1 MSSNIQNSQAKQKK
15 VICMTTC
22 IRLILLSALIFAFQ
36 NASALAAIPEWQVNS
51 WGTELPVVSFW
62 SKDSSCSRNG
72 IASSTFEV
80 LSRGD
85 GDAEVTLPGVLTSNN
100 AYKLN
105 VWLYSSNSTRVEVF
119 FRRDGF
125 PYETTA
131 IRSVTV
137 LGWTQVIL
145 SGIYASNGGGSVRI
159 ALRDDNVRVCI
170 NSASLVPIT
179 FSSVGSPVDSS
190 YIDASFFGIHLN
202 RLGRHNSWPTFDPGT
217 LRLWD
222 TGTTWALLQPTSA
235 PIDWDKNV
243 YAQRLDYYVRHG
255 ISNHPGIQFIYTLG
269 MTPSW
274 AGSKHPTNCNNSFY
288 GPSICTKPQDIESW
302 RQHVRELGL
311 RYKGVIKVWEIWNE
325 ADVWV
330 HWDNKPEDMVP
341 LVKVAAEE
349 LKKIDPNNKIIGP
362 NITALGLGFLNRFLA
377 AGGSAY
383 IDGISIHA
391 YLGRSPE
398 LSQASLRNLR
408 QMLIEQDIGN
418 MPIWNTETGVSCV
431 AQLEDCKPIQE
442 GSLSLLNG
450 EDALAR
456 GLIENAALGVANF
469 SYYTWEGSSLEYG
482 NLALVENDF
491 QTPTKAG
498 LVCSNIRAWLSGA
511 NLSYQTANTDGLN
524 VVKVQRRGV
533 TSFVLWSSGAPV
545 KYNLTEL
552 GEVNRYM
559 QAGGSSVNLLRSRQL
574 NVGAEPILVYSSSFA
589 FNLPN

>member
-1 MSSNIQNSQAKQKK
+1 
-15 VICMTTC
+15 MTTC

-36 NASALAAIPEWQVNS
+36 NASALIAIPQWQVNS
-51 WGTELPVVSFW
+51 WGTEPPVASFW

-72 IASSTFEV
+72 VASSTFEV
-80 LSRGD
+80 LSRGN
-85 GDAEVTLPGVLTSNN
+85 GDAEVTLPGVLTSNK

-105 VWLYSSNSTRVEVF
+105 VWLYSSSSTRVDVF

-131 IRSVTV
+131 NRSVTV

-145 SGIYASNGGGSVRI
+145 SGIHASNAGGSVRI
-159 ALRDDNVRVCI
+159 ALHDDNIRLCI
-170 NSASLVPIT
+170 NSASLIPIT
-179 FSSVGSPVDSS
+179 FSSVGSPVASNS
-190 YIDASFFGIHLN
+190 IDASFFGIHLN

-235 PIDWDKNV
+235 PIDWENNP

-274 AGSKHPTNCNNSFY
+274 AGSKHPTNCNASFY

-311 RYKGVIKVWEIWNE
+311 RYKGVIRVWEVWNE

-341 LVKVAAEE
+341 LVKVASEE

-362 NITALGLGFLNRFLA
+362 NVTMFGLGFLNRFLA

-398 LSQASLRNLR
+398 LSLASLRNLR
-408 QMLIEQDIGN
+408 QMLTEQGIGN
-418 MPIWNTETGVSCV
+418 MPIWNTETGVSCI
-431 AQLEDCKPIQE
+431 AQLEDCAPIQA
-442 GSLSLLNG
+442 GSPSVLNG
-450 EDALAR
+450 EDALAQ
-456 GLIENAALGVANF
+456 GLIVNAAFGVANF
-469 SYYTWEGSSLEYG
+469 SYYTWEGSIIKYG
-482 NLALVENDF
+482 NLALVENDY

-498 LVCSNIRAWLSGA
+498 LVYSNIRAWLTGA
-511 NLSYQTANTDGLN
+511 NLSYQTANTGGLN
-524 VVKVQRRGV
+524 VVKVQRGGV

-545 KYNLTEL
+545 MYHLTGQL
-552 GEVNRYM
+552 VVNRYM
-559 QAGGSSVNLLRSRQL
+559 LAGGSSFNLLLSRQL
-574 NVGAEPILVYSSSFA
+574 KVGAEPILLSSSSLA